1 MALAQ
6 TKAATFIQEHTEEI
20 SSHRVISLL
29 LDGALERADQAKQ
42 AFLNSQQDELLQL
55 LGKLIAIVNGLKN
68 SLNMQAGGEISENL
82 DALYEYMIH
91 RISAAEAENLVSVLD
106 EVGTL
111 LAEVKSGW
119 DDMSWETIAAGEV
132 SA

>member
-91 RISAAEAENLVSVLD
+91 RISASEAENLVSVLD
-106 EVGTL
+106 EVSTL

-119 DDMSWETIAAGEV
+119 DDMSWETMAAGEV

>member
-42 AFLNSQQDELLQL
+42 SFLNAQQDELLQL
-55 LGKLIAIVNGLKN
+55 LGKLMAIINGLKN

-106 EVGTL
+106 EVSTL

-119 DDMSWETIAAGEV
+119 DDMSWETMAAGEV

>member
-42 AFLNSQQDELLQL
+42 AFLNAQQDELLQL
-55 LGKLIAIVNGLKN
+55 LGKLMAIINGLKN

-91 RISAAEAENLVSVLD
+91 RISAAEAENLVAVLD
-106 EVGTL
+106 EVSTL

-119 DDMSWETIAAGEV
+119 DDMSWETMAAGEV